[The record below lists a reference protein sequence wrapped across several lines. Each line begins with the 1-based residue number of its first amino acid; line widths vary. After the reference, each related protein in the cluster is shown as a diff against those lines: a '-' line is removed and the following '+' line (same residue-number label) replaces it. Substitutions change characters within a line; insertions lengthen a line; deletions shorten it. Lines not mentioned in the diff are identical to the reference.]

1 MPPPFIYPSEQHGA
15 FPPSRV
21 QGKVCQGHLA
31 KKLLGI
37 SLSVEMFN
45 RKASSKGFWEG
56 RIVTVVFV
64 TKIFCA
70 SWLSLLKPG
79 WQDFSIHPF
88 WAMQDFSFLS
98 FLSHKESLPSGLC
111 VCRRPVLGG
120 CSEALALTIPSAT
133 WLPGWW
139 GGQGLRA
146 SGPFI
151 WGLVEGEQDFF
162 FSLKMRP
169 RNICMETLEV
179 LQQGEFSFN
188 QLWWKKRRASP
199 VWKLVCW
206 WVRMVDVASC
216 FLKTFFNLWLFAVSF
231 KPDCT
236 GQTEYVF
243 KLCWEPAA
251 NKRDKGILFLTLCN
265 NREGINNAELRNK
278 PSAEIA

>member
-45 RKASSKGFWEG
+45 RKASTKGFWEG

-162 FSLKMRP
+162 FFSE
-169 RNICMETLEV
+169 NETSQYLH
-179 LQQGEFSFN
+179 GDIRS
-188 QLWWKKRRASP
+188 
-199 VWKLVCW
+199 
-206 WVRMVDVASC
+206 
-216 FLKTFFNLWLFAVSF
+216 
-231 KPDCT
+231 
-236 GQTEYVF
+236 
-243 KLCWEPAA
+243 AA
-251 NKRDKGILFLTLCN
+251 AGGILVQ
-265 NREGINNAELRNK
+265 
-278 PSAEIA
+278 SAMMEEKTSKSCLETGLLMGQNGWCSKLLS